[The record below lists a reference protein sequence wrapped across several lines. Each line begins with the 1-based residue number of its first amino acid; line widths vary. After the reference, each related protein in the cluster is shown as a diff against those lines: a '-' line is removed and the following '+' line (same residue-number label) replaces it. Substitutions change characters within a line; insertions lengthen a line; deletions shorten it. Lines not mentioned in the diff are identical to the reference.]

1 MRGGAAQGAAGRR
14 GARRGGNSGRSSG
27 RGALGRRGAL
37 QGGLG
42 VCVIVASAAIGA
54 VATVATHGT
63 PGPLLG
69 LFVVAGTVA
78 AALVIRPR
86 DGRMI
91 LPVPAL
97 SYLVAALASGVLSDR
112 PADSSQTALAIAA
125 AQWVADGFFA
135 MLLATVLAAA
145 ITTARWYL
153 WRRSRPARRDPD
165 RPVPAGDAT
174 WAGAPRASAARTGTA
189 RAGTGRS
196 RQTWDTSAQSGYP
209 AGLAGT
215 GRPRESGETG
225 ATGGRGDAS
234 SRGTGQRP
242 GPRPGSGPYNFSS
255 GA

>member
-1 MRGGAAQGAAGRR
+1 MPGRAPGAAGRR
-14 GARRGGNSGRSSG
+14 AARKGGKSGRPPAPG
-27 RGALGRRGAL
+27 RGRLGRWGAL

-54 VATVATHGT
+54 VLTVAAHGP

-78 AALVIRPR
+78 AALAIRPR

-97 SYLVAALASGVLSDR
+97 SYLVAALTSGILSDR
-112 PADSSQTALAIAA
+112 AADSSRTAMAIAA
-125 AQWVADGFFA
+125 AQWIADGFFA
-135 MLLATVLAAA
+135 MALATVLAAA
-145 ITTARWYL
+145 ITTVRWYL
-153 WRRSRPARRDPD
+153 WRHSGRGRRDPD
-165 RPVPAGDAT
+165 WPVRT
-174 WAGAPRASAARTGTA
+174 WDASAE
-189 RAGTGRS
+189 
-196 RQTWDTSAQSGYP
+196 SGYP

-215 GRPRESGETG
+215 GRPRESGESG
-225 ATGGRGDAS
+225 ATGGTGGWGGAG
-234 SRGTGQRP
+234 SRGTRPRP